1 MKETK
6 DKYDQ
11 IYNWKISM
19 SDILYQVRYLIAEEG
34 ATFELGSPEGQLA
47 AMKHLGFDITKGYNI
62 TKDYT
67 HRNIRD
73 DIVTCGFIEGFANK
87 PYLEKH
93 GIKPIEYMIQP
104 DVNDTVHEE
113 LKSIFDNGILEDKT
127 VGALPYG
134 VVAEDVQLE
143 DIESRSVPMS
153 PKKEKPSEQS

>member
-1 MKETK
+1 MNENMLKQE

-93 GIKPIEYMIQP
+93 GIKPIEY
-104 DVNDTVHEE
+104 
-113 LKSIFDNGILEDKT
+113 DKT

-143 DIESRSVPMS
+143 DIESRSVPIS
-153 PKKEKPSEQS
+153 PKKEKPSE